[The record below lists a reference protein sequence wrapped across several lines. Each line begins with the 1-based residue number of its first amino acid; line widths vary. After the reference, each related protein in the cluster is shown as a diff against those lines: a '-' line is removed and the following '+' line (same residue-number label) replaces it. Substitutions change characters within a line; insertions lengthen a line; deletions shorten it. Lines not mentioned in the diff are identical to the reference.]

1 MDAYLQEAF
10 GENGNKTY
18 TKEVSY
24 KYVDYLGIS
33 SILFAMLVFVLLLY
47 RDMKKDIYA
56 LIHVKPLSAM
66 EFLIG
71 KLVAGISVVFGD
83 RKSVV

>member
-1 MDAYLQEAF
+1 
-10 GENGNKTY
+10 
-18 TKEVSY
+18 
-24 KYVDYLGIS
+24 
-33 SILFAMLVFVLLLY
+33 MLVFVLLLY

-71 KLVAGISVVFGD
+71 KLVAGISVVFGATD
-83 RKSVV
+83 RQKYQKTQIEYTAFGKLICSKYRRKSGK